1 MVNFIAHAFYLALQL
16 ELVKLTETLLNLLVS
31 KFLEKKLPIPI
42 LCILQNQLLFVVLFF
57 FNIQLHREVGRN
69 IFSFYENY
77 NKDASE
83 RRVKVNKTLYTEVM
97 VENKK

>member
-31 KFLEKKLPIPI
+31 KFLEKKVTHSHIVH
-42 LCILQNQLLFVVLFF
+42 FTKSTVFFF
-57 FNIQLHREVGRN
+57 FNIQLHREVERN